1 MALVNDSQEK
11 MKIPKMHKVLI
22 LTYYHPVIDRLPI
35 LQLLNFFYSV
45 FESTVV
51 ELFYSEIIVN
61 VGSC

>member
-1 MALVNDSQEK
+1 

-22 LTYYHPVIDRLPI
+22 LTYYHPVIDRF
-35 LQLLNFFYSV
+35 QLLYFFYSV